1 MCNSAERP
9 CAAASECHISEA
21 DLLIIL
27 DSSSSVK
34 FDNFQKVKGF
44 TKSLLNTFQLGQ
56 GRVHTA
62 MMRSYNKLQLV
73 ISTFNDNNEL
83 DEAVDAI
90 DNTPYDGSGTRTG
103 EAIQYAVD
111 NLLTEAA
118 GRRLA
123 VPLIAVVLTD
133 GASQDDVGPAS
144 DALAATGASV
154 IAIGIGNVNVDE
166 VNRISSTSIFGSDF
180 DELEGTVLDQIT
192 ALACADVNECETDNG
207 GCSDLCVNTG
217 GSYYC
222 DCSGEGMALDAD
234 LKTCVPADTLVNI
247 NECAILNGGC
257 SHGCEDTVA
266 GYNCTCPAGLRLG
279 GDGLTCFDVNE
290 CAASP
295 CSHGCANIDGG
306 FFCECPP
313 THYLAE
319 DGLNCAARA
328 SAGDCAAGF
337 TPVGTSCMQ
346 VISTASTYADAGA
359 ACASLGGRLASVSS
373 DGAAF
378 HVAQL
383 VGAGAAF
390 VGLDNLAGAGWVNS
404 DGAAAGF
411 NVTGAGSC
419 GVVSA
424 GAIGAADCG
433 SALPFVCEQTRAAG
447 VVLFSRTWNTGAQ
460 GTLYF
465 ATGAGGATIQ
475 FPTSVQRITTWF
487 CSVVSKTSSTVTVA
501 QSTVESASSGGEC
514 QFVIDFANRRFA
526 DYTVTVA

>member
-1 MCNSAERP
+1 M
-9 CAAASECHISEA
+9 
-21 DLLIIL
+21 
-27 DSSSSVK
+27 
-34 FDNFQKVKGF
+34 G
-44 TKSLLNTFQLGQ
+44 
-56 GRVHTA
+56 
-62 MMRSYNKLQLV
+62 
-73 ISTFNDNNEL
+73 
-83 DEAVDAI
+83 
-90 DNTPYDGSGTRTG
+90 
-103 EAIQYAVD
+103 
-111 NLLTEAA
+111 
-118 GRRLA
+118 
-123 VPLIAVVLTD
+123 
-133 GASQDDVGPAS
+133 
-144 DALAATGASV
+144 
-154 IAIGIGNVNVDE
+154 
-166 VNRISSTSIFGSDF
+166 
-180 DELEGTVLDQIT
+180 
-192 ALACADVNECETDNG
+192 
-207 GCSDLCVNTG
+207 
-217 GSYYC
+217 
-222 DCSGEGMALDAD
+222 
-234 LKTCVPADTLVNI
+234 
-247 NECAILNGGC
+247 
-257 SHGCEDTVA
+257 
-266 GYNCTCPAGLRLG
+266 GLRLG

-346 VISTASTYADAGA
+346 VISTASTY
-359 ACASLGGRLASVSS
+359 SS
-373 DGAAF
+373 AGAAF

-404 DGAAAGF
+404 DGAAAAF

-419 GVVSA
+419 GAVSA